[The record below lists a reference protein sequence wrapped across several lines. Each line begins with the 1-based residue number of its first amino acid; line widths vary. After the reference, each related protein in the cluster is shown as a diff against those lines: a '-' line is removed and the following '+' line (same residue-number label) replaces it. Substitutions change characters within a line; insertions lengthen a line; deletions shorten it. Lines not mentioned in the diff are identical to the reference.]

1 MINKK
6 TSKWLVASCFVF
18 ILMCAVLLTSCDKD
32 NSSTAPL
39 DTSDYAMPS
48 APEDKVIGNST
59 VKIDASN
66 TSDGY
71 ISIKYLGNNSNVKLQ
86 VKGDDETYTYSLE
99 KLSDYMVIPFTNGS
113 GKYTIGVYENV
124 YANQYAQAYATS
136 LNVSLEDDNKPFLIP
151 NYYVRYTKDD
161 EIVKLTMKKTS
172 SSKTQL
178 DAVEDV
184 YNYVIKNINYD
195 YEKAATITDSYVPDL
210 GQVISQKKGLC
221 LDFASL
227 MTAMLRIRNIPTKL
241 VVGYR
246 SDEYHAWISTYI
258 SDVGWVDN
266 VIQFDGNDWTL
277 MDPTIAASGGNDSK
291 SDYEKNKDQYHAL
304 YFY

>member
-1 MINKK
+1 MINNKR
-6 TSKWLVASCFVF
+6 SKLLVALALIFVLVF
-18 ILMCAVLLTSCDKD
+18 TTVLTGCGKD
-32 NSSTAPL
+32 NGSSAPL
-39 DTSDYAMPS
+39 DTSEYAMPS
-48 APEDKVIGNST
+48 APGDKTMGNSS

-66 TSDGY
+66 TDDGY
-71 ISIKYLGNNSNVKLQ
+71 ISIKYLGSNSKVKLQ
-86 VKGDDETYTYSLE
+86 VKGGDDTYTYNLE
-99 KLSDYMVIPFTNGS
+99 KSDDYMVIPFSSGS
-113 GKYTIGVYENV
+113 GKYTIEVYENV
-124 YANQYAQAYATS
+124 YGNQYAQAYATS
-136 LNVSLEDDNKPFLIP
+136 LNVSIKDDNKPFLIP

-161 EIVKLTMKKTS
+161 KIVKLAMKETS
-172 SSKTQL
+172 ESKTQL

-195 YEKAATITDSYVPDL
+195 YEKAATLTENYVPDL
-210 GQVISQKKGLC
+210 SQVISQKKGLC

-241 VVGYR
+241 VVGYK
-246 SDEYHAWISTYI
+246 SDEYHAWISVYI
-258 SDVGWVDN
+258 SDVGWIDD
-266 VIQFDGNDWTL
+266 VIQFDGSDWTL